1 MKRKKDD
8 YSDDEDDDEE
18 WLMIRFE
25 YYLFRKLIESSIKLF
40 N

>member
-18 WLMIRFE
+18 WLIIRFE
-25 YYLFRKLIESSIKLF
+25 FYLFSKLIENSNK